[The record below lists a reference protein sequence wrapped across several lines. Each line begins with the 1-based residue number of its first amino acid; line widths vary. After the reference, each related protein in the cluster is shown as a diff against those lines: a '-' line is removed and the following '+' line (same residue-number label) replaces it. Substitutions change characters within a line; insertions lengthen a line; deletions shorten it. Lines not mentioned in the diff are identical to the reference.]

1 MSSVVAWFLF
11 AMFVWGCVIVM
22 QAFQN
27 KVAPEMNSSMGFDDA
42 LDPFGDGA
50 GLRRDVADRDLE
62 IEDLKQRIQVLE
74 AIVTDRR
81 YNWESE
87 LRRN

>member
-1 MSSVVAWFLF
+1 MGTVVGWFLF
-11 AMFVWGCVIVM
+11 GMFVWGCVIVM

-27 KVAPEMNSSMGFDDA
+27 KVAPEMNNAMGLSNDDW
-42 LDPFGDGA
+42 LDDLGGA
-50 GLRRDVADRDLE
+50 PSQKLAERDRE
-62 IEDLKQRIQVLE
+62 IADLKQRIEVLE

-87 LRRN
+87 LRR